1 MSQYQQAKI
10 FFISNLIKT
19 LREAGN
25 RKLLQKYILKS
36 LILIFIQYFILI
48 VILILLPVRWIRKI
62 LIRKKLSFWSGTP
75 IITIGTNV
83 RAERLLGAKAK
94 SLVLNTYYTTDRF
107 DYNLSRLSNV
117 VFLNKILPH
126 LCFVGICIFSD
137 RLHFYCDI
145 GLLPSTDFFS
155 FNFFELSVYRLLKI
169 DVLLWTYGADV
180 RSRELT
186 KALGEPNCCTECE
199 LVGKACVCDEVKRR
213 RNMEKLKQYATA
225 IFSMGD
231 MIEYTHGSRN
241 DLFFWPVDLQGS
253 NASKYN
259 PIYPRPDKDKPVRIV
274 HAPNHRTFKGT
285 HFLVEAVE
293 NLQTKGVPVEL
304 VIVEKIPNEKALD
317 IYRSADIIFDQCLI
331 GFHGYF
337 ALEGMAM
344 GKPVM
349 CFIRKP
355 NEYLLHPEECPI
367 INTHITTLEKD
378 ICYLVENREKL
389 RAIGIESRQYIEK
402 YFTLEAFANRLKH
415 AYKDLGIE
423 V

>member
-1 MSQYQQAKI
+1 MFCI
-10 FFISNLIKT
+10 ISNTIKT
-19 LREAGN
+19 LIETGN
-25 RKLLQKYILKS
+25 QKTLQKYTPKS
-36 LILIFIQYFILI
+36 LALIFIQYITLVAILI
-48 VILILLPVRWIRKI
+48 FLPIRWIRRV
-62 LIRKKLSFWSGTP
+62 LIREKLSFWSGTP

-83 RAERLLGAKAK
+83 RAERLLGIKAK
-94 SLVLNTYYTTDRF
+94 SLVLTTYYTTEQF
-107 DYNLSRLSNV
+107 DYNFSQLSTIV
-117 VFLNKILPH
+117 ILNKILPY
-126 LCFVGICIFSD
+126 LCFFWVSIVSD

-145 GLLPSTDFFS
+145 GLLPSLNFFS
-155 FNFFELSVYRLLKI
+155 FNPFELSVYKLLKI
-169 DVLLWTYGADV
+169 EVFLWTYGADV

-186 KALGEPNCCTECE
+186 QALGEPNCCTECE
-199 LVGKACVCDEVKRR
+199 LVGKACVCDEVKRK

-231 MIEYTHGSRN
+231 MIEYTPGSRN

-355 NEYLLHPEECPI
+355 HEYLLHPEECPI

-389 RAIGIESRQYIEK
+389 RSIGIESRQYIEK